1 MNPGCDLIECNTPG
15 HPAIFYGNHFVGDD
29 TIHILYSSLD
39 ELTISIIQTR
49 KGYGPHIN
57 YTALF
62 NHNYPGSISFG
73 DTTPVNSFS
82 LIIRRLMK
90 FNDEHD
96 TGDLNVNQN
105 SIKSY
110 WLKNLSTNITRRD
123 NNTVQPSFQLP
134 LNDVNILNGSLVID
148 INYPGESIRDTKF
161 PKLRSTPKS
170 YFLNIALQA
179 DNYTLPNTRFA
190 LEFYIIQLGKEG
202 TQLSTSRYI
211 DDQFTPGIFNVWQ
224 IKSLSPLY
232 SSSLLWKPVVYQTVD
247 RSIEKNTL
255 MGIYNLNNNI
265 SLSQTIDQG
274 LFNALYN
281 KPYVSGFNI
290 SFGRAKDGFFAKTNY
305 SFIQLTSGLD
315 ILEMDS
321 IKQFITLALILSL
334 ALPCLVAFI
343 ALIFIFKRRCT
354 RQNVSSYDVIED

>member
-1 MNPGCDLIECNTPG
+1 MMNSLRYLILPILFLTIFSQTIHSSIPFLMNPGCDLMECKTPG
-15 HPAIFYGNHFVGDD
+15 YPAIFYGNHFVGDD

-39 ELTISIIQTR
+39 ELTISVIQTR

-90 FNDEHD
+90 FDDTDD
-96 TGDLNVNQN
+96 TGDLNENQN
-105 SIKSY
+105 SIISY
-110 WLKNLSTNITRRD
+110 WLKNLKTNITRRD

-148 INYPGESIRDTKF
+148 INYPGESTRDTKF

-179 DNYTLPNTRFA
+179 DNYTLPHTRFA

-202 TQLSTSRYI
+202 TQLSKTRYI
-211 DDQFTPGIFNVWQ
+211 DDQYTPGINQ
-224 IKSLSPLY
+224 
-232 SSSLLWKPVVYQTVD
+232 SLLKL
-247 RSIEKNTL
+247 I
-255 MGIYNLNNNI
+255 I
-265 SLSQTIDQG
+265 SL
-274 LFNALYN
+274 
-281 KPYVSGFNI
+281 
-290 SFGRAKDGFFAKTNY
+290 FF
-305 SFIQLTSGLD
+305 
-315 ILEMDS
+315 
-321 IKQFITLALILSL
+321 
-334 ALPCLVAFI
+334 
-343 ALIFIFKRRCT
+343 
-354 RQNVSSYDVIED
+354 